1 MKKVYGGIDML
12 NESFR
17 SRQIYKLKKVKEN
30 TDVLEHILEKQDID
44 FKDIIEFITLEGK
57 IVSTLQNMANE
68 ILEVSI

>member
-1 MKKVYGGIDML
+1 M
-12 NESFR
+12 
-17 SRQIYKLKKVKEN
+17 KEN